1 MTDLQAMLVAQEGLR
16 LKVYTD
22 SLGIETIGVGR
33 NLRDKG
39 ISEEEA
45 VMLLN
50 RDIVDAIEDV
60 MHVCS
65 VYTQLS
71 RPRQLVLVGL
81 AFNIGRDRLSKFVRF
96 LGAIHRGD
104 WDDAAN
110 ELKDSQWYRQVGT
123 RGIAYV
129 EMMKDNVSK
138 WI

>member
-50 RDIVDAIEDV
+50 RDISDAIEDV

-71 RPRQLVLVGL
+71 RPRQLVLVSM
-81 AFNIGRDRLSKFVRF
+81 AFNLGRARLGKFVRF
-96 LGAIHRGD
+96 LAAVHLGQWDEAAEEMLQSIWAI
-104 WDDAAN
+104 
-110 ELKDSQWYRQVGT
+110 QVGQRAVT
-123 RGIAYV
+123 LAK
-129 EMMKDNVSK
+129 MMRTDTSEWV
-138 WI
+138 

>member
-16 LKVYTD
+16 LHVYTD

-50 RDIVDAIEDV
+50 RDIVDAIEGV

-65 VYTQLS
+65 VYSQLS
-71 RPRQLVLVGL
+71 RPRQLVLL
-81 AFNIGRDRLSKFVRF
+81 SMSFNLGPRLGKFVRF
-96 LGAIHRGD
+96 LGAVHLGH
-104 WDDAAN
+104 WDEAAD
-110 ELKDSQWYRQVGT
+110 EMMQSKWATQVGQRAIT
-123 RGIAYV
+123 LAT
-129 EMMKDNVSK
+129 MMRTDTSEWV
-138 WI
+138 

>member
-1 MTDLQAMLVAQEGLR
+1 MLVAQEGLR

-50 RDIVDAIEDV
+50 RDISDALEDV

-110 ELKDSQWYRQVGT
+110 ELKDSQWYRQVGI